1 MTRAAPSLAAIAN
14 PSRAAI
20 SAAAALGP
28 PAIAQVPQPTLKFD
42 RACSTEGQ
50 RLQFSGVG
58 YSPGWRGQPVTRS
71 RGQQPPESQFGVAQ
85 LTFTRWEG
93 FSPGRYVPG
102 KQVSV
107 ELYGWAFATG
117 KMAWLQFR
125 QGPRTVASVKV
136 GRLDQE
142 CGDRKAKVKVPRN
155 LESGRYRIVL
165 ATAPRQLS
173 AAYTWR
179 SGRVIAEP

>member
-1 MTRAAPSLAAIAN
+1 MYTTRADAAGLLADYTRFPDAN
-14 PSRAAI
+14 VLLRTGERRETLFVTATDHARAEA
-20 SAAAALGP
+20 
-28 PAIAQVPQPTLKFD
+28 
-42 RACSTEGQ
+42 
-50 RLQFSGVG
+50 
-58 YSPGWRGQPVTRS
+58 
-71 RGQQPPESQFGVAQ
+71 GQQPPESRFGVAE

-179 SGRVIAEP
+179 SGRVIAEPSASSRRCSRQDDRHDQTLPQLV